1 MEYRHSRNQVYL
13 INYHLVWCPKRRK
26 PVLVGGVKM
35 RLEQIL
41 REVAKEKGVEIL
53 ALEVQPDHLHLFI
66 SAYPQLPVHKLVKAL
81 KGRSSHHL
89 RREFP
94 HLLKLPSLWTNSYFV
109 STAGNVSNK
118 TIQKYIETQSRL

>member
-41 REVAKEKGVEIL
+41 REAAKEKGVEIL

-94 HLLKLPSLWTNSYFV
+94 HLLRLPSLWTNSYFV

>member
-1 MEYRHSRNQVYL
+1 MEYGRSRNQVYL
-13 INYHLVWCPKRRK
+13 INYHLIWCPKRRK
-26 PVLVGGVKM
+26 PVLVGGVKK
-35 RLEQIL
+35 RLKQIL
-41 REVAKEKGVEIL
+41 KEVAKEKGVEIL
-53 ALEVQPDHLHLFI
+53 ALEVRPDHLHLFV
-66 SAYPQLPVHKLVKAL
+66 SAYPQLPIHKLVKAL

-118 TIQKYIETQSRL
+118 TIQRYIEAQSRS

>member
-1 MEYRHSRNQVYL
+1 
-13 INYHLVWCPKRRK
+13 
-26 PVLVGGVKM
+26 M

-94 HLLKLPSLWTNSYFV
+94 HLLKLPSLWTNSV